1 MVMQMYEFH
10 GIYAGLLKQYISF
23 KRSLGYKFVDAYFTY
38 SLFDRMTLEREET
51 TIGITRDLAD
61 AWAKQRPNESDSTR
75 YRRVM
80 YLIQFSRYLCDLSYD
95 SFVPIYPATY
105 KSTFVPYILTK
116 QQMNDIFKAC
126 DSIKIGS
133 LACSQAVVIPALL
146 RLMYGTGIRVGEAV
160 SLLKT
165 DVDLDSNTLII
176 HNSKNG
182 KERMIPFATS
192 VAEACREYRS
202 SLPENAVRA
211 SNFFVRRNGMACNKK
226 HLYDWFR
233 KVLFIAGISHG
244 GRGNGPRLH
253 DVRHCFSI
261 HSLAKMAADGVDLY
275 YSLPILSEYLG
286 HQSLEATEKYVR
298 LTAEMYPGLISQA
311 NNICSYAF
319 PEVGFTNDD

>member
-1 MVMQMYEFH
+1 MVIQMYEFH
-10 GIYAGLLKQYISF
+10 GIYAELLKQYISF
-23 KRSLGYKFVDAYFTY
+23 KRSLGYKFIDAYFTY
-38 SLFDRMTLEREET
+38 SLFDRMTLERKET
-51 TIGITRDLAD
+51 TIGIPRDLAD
-61 AWAKQRPNESDSTR
+61 AWAKKRPNESDSTR

-192 VAEACREYRS
+192 VAEACR
-202 SLPENAVRA
+202 
-211 SNFFVRRNGMACNKK
+211 
-226 HLYDWFR
+226 
-233 KVLFIAGISHG
+233 
-244 GRGNGPRLH
+244 
-253 DVRHCFSI
+253 
-261 HSLAKMAADGVDLY
+261 
-275 YSLPILSEYLG
+275 
-286 HQSLEATEKYVR
+286 
-298 LTAEMYPGLISQA
+298 
-311 NNICSYAF
+311 
-319 PEVGFTNDD
+319 